1 MIYLDS
7 SVALAH
13 LLAED
18 RHPPPELWEETI
30 ITSRLV
36 EYEVWTRVHARKLTR
51 SHGELARD
59 LLGRLAFLELSP
71 PVLARALEPFPT
83 PVRTLDALHLASV
96 DFLRKQG
103 QDPALATYDERLLL
117 AAKKMRFPIRY
128 LA

>member
-36 EYEVWTRVHARKLTR
+36 EYEVWTRVHAAEMV
-51 SHGELARD
+51 GDAR
-59 LLGRLAFLELSP
+59 
-71 PVLARALEPFPT
+71 
-83 PVRTLDALHLASV
+83 
-96 DFLRKQG
+96 
-103 QDPALATYDERLLL
+103 
-117 AAKKMRFPIRY
+117 
-128 LA
+128 